1 MKCPKCSHE
10 NPVDAKFCMECGEK
24 LENLC
29 PKCGAKLPPEA
40 KFCKE
45 CGEKVMVGT
54 DFKPA
59 QITIPKLEDM
69 HAQLQN
75 LIPTALAEK
84 YLSAEQQTEAGE
96 NRPITALFA
105 DISGFTPLSNTQT
118 SETMF
123 QLVQDCFK
131 DLVSIVAEYE
141 GSISGFRGD
150 GLLALFGAPI
160 LHENDAERAIL
171 AGLDMRNV
179 MHEKGLEVSIGI
191 NTAMM
196 TVGEIK
202 TALHKEYTAY
212 GTDVNLAKRL
222 QESAK
227 PGQILVGSG
236 THRLTRRAFDFEI
249 IPDLSVKGFSQPITA
264 YEDKQVKLHP
274 EKLRGIEGLRVRMIG
289 REKEFSELKEA
300 VDLWLSS
307 QGQIVSIVGE
317 AGIGKSRLVSELKA
331 YLSQIPLNLPLLKG
345 ELHTPGPLSRG
356 ESLSPLT
363 KGDQEGCDFPL
374 LEGVGY
380 NSFEKEEITIPP
392 LEKGETKTPPL
403 EKGGR
408 GDLKSLTLEGR
419 CVSIGQP
426 ISYFPFL
433 DILRTYFNLAEDD
446 DPSTIA
452 QKVIKATQEIIPQNA
467 DEILAFLGHLMS
479 IRFGN
484 ELDDRLKFAAPEQI
498 RHQTMTQLRD
508 FFRAIAEKQPLML
521 ILEDLHWAD
530 DLSLDLISYLI
541 DELSHTQL
549 MILCV
554 YRPEKEHKVWKLSDQ
569 ARRKSLDRYTEIMLK
584 QLSSHE
590 SRLLVESLLTI
601 ENLPESVKGMILTKS
616 EGNPFFIEEVI
627 RSLIEQGLV
636 YREDDRWKARA
647 EIADIHVP
655 DTIQSVLLA
664 RVDRLQAE
672 AKHVLQCASVI
683 GRLFKYRLLE
693 HLTRQEAELDR
704 YISEFEERELIY
716 EERIVP
722 ELEYAFKH
730 ALTQEATYQS
740 ILERRRKEFHHQV
753 AVSIERLYQERLEEY
768 YDELAHHYSM
778 SDDAEKAIE
787 YLLKSA
793 DKAKSM
799 FANEYAIH
807 CFNQAISLIEK
818 MPDTKE
824 HKEQKLDAL
833 MKLAKVY
840 FTIGQHDKAIEVAE
854 DAIKIAEEISTPRM
868 VARLCYQIADAL
880 LILNKFDE
888 AAVWSEKGLRALGD
902 DKICPEAALLN
913 FCAFLAYYSLGNEL
927 KSKEYQAKNVDMIRK
942 IGYFDEIYKIYGG
955 IRWSSGKA
963 EDAIAWEHEWI
974 EVCSQHNNQLG
985 LAEGYIY
992 LGYDS
997 YYGKIGTLSESIEYC
1012 RKALAIAKRIGYMLF
1027 VLIGS
1032 YALGRMLIEAGD
1044 KIEAE
1049 QHLREAVGI
1058 MESWGKQFEGWW
1070 TVYAYKFLA
1079 EILAERGELEQ
1090 AHYHLVKGL
1099 RYSLKNEIQDFLT
1112 SLKDS
1117 CQTMGKPEEFIAIC
1131 NAELEQRNQDEEKQ
1145 IIKNALADFQK

>member
-202 TALHKEYTAY
+202 TVLHKEYTAY

-249 IPDLSVKGFSQPITA
+249 ISDLSVKGFSQPITA
-264 YEDKQVKLHP
+264 YEVKQVKLHP
-274 EKLRGIEGLRVRMIG
+274 EKLRGIEGLRARMIG
-289 REKEFSELKEA
+289 REKEFSELKDA
-300 VDLWLSS
+300 VDLWLSG
-307 QGQIVSIVGE
+307 QGQIASIVGE

-380 NSFEKEEITIPP
+380 NSFEKEEITISP

-433 DILRTYFNLAEDD
+433 DILRTYFNLSEEDD
-446 DPSTIA
+446 PTTIA
-452 QKVIKATQEIIPQNA
+452 NKVTEGIKQIFPQNA
-467 DEILAFLGHLMS
+467 DETLVFMGHLMS
-479 IRFGN
+479 IRFGS
-484 ELDDRLKFAAPEQI
+484 ELDDRLKFATPEQI
-498 RHQTMTQLRD
+498 RHQTMMQLRD
-508 FFRAIAEKQPLML
+508 LFRTIAERQPLML

-530 DLSLDLISYLI
+530 DMSLDLISYLI
-541 DELSHTQL
+541 DELSHTAL

-554 YRPEKEHKVWKLSDQ
+554 YRPEKEHKVWKLGDQ
-569 ARRKSLDRYTEIMLK
+569 ARRKSLDRYTEITLK

-601 ENLPESVKGMILTKS
+601 ENLPEIVKGMILTKS

-636 YREDDRWKARA
+636 YREGDRWKAKA

-716 EERIVP
+716 EERMVP

-818 MPDTKE
+818 MSDTM

-833 MKLAKVY
+833 MKLAKIY
-840 FTIGQHDKAIEVAE
+840 FTIGQNDKAIEVAE

-880 LILNKFDE
+880 LALNKFDE
-888 AAVWSEKGLRALGD
+888 GLVWSEKGLKALGD
-902 DKICPEAALLN
+902 DMICPEAALLN
-913 FCAFLAYYSLGNEL
+913 FCAWLAYHMLENEI

-942 IGYFDEIYKIYGG
+942 IGYFDEIYKIYLG
-955 IRWSSGKA
+955 ISYGKA
-963 EDAIAWEHEWI
+963 EDAIAWERECI

-985 LAEGYIY
+985 LAEGYMY
-992 LGYDS
+992 LGIDLS
-997 YYGKIGTLSESIEYC
+997 ICGTLPESIEYL
-1012 RKALAIAKRIGYMLF
+1012 RKGLAIAKRIGYMLF
-1027 VLIGS
+1027 VLTGS
-1032 YALGRMLIEAGD
+1032 YWLGRMLIETGD

-1049 QHLREAVGI
+1049 QRLREAVGI
-1058 MESWGKQFEGWW
+1058 MESWGRQFEGWR

-1079 EILAERGELEQ
+1079 DILAERGELEQ
-1090 AHYHLVKGL
+1090 AHHYLVKGL
-1099 RYSLKNEIQDFLT
+1099 RYSTTKNEIQDFLA

-1131 NAELEQRNQDEEKQ
+1131 NAELEQRDQDEVKLL
-1145 IIKNALADFQK
+1145 IKNALADLQK